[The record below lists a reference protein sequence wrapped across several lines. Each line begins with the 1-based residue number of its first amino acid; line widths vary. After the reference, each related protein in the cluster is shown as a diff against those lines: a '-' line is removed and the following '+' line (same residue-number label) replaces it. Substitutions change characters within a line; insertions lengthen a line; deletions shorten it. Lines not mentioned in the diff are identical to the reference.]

1 MATLGQ
7 LIQRLGATPGPMRT
21 TIPFSNA
28 VFYHKAPD
36 GSTLS
41 RSQNGKA
48 IRCAGSLGLIV
59 LIGVVVLAIR
69 FVPLRPMGHR
79 MMVKA
84 HFTNVMGLRAGAPVR
99 FAGVDLGSVKSVR
112 AKPEVKNSPV
122 EMVMVFNPP
131 YELKIPND
139 STVLL
144 ETAAILG
151 QTFVDIDAA
160 SATGPPIGASAVL
173 KAKPTMQLTTE
184 QFIEK
189 LSEVLGKKN
198 CDCDNKKDA
207 AGANAAKKSA
217 STNP

>member
-7 LIQRLGATPGPMRT
+7 LVQRLGATPGPMRT

-48 IRCAGSLGLIV
+48 LRCAGSLGLIV
-59 LIGVVVLAIR
+59 LIGVVVLAIL

-79 MMVKA
+79 MVAKA
-84 HFTNVMGLRAGAPVR
+84 YFTNAMGLRAGAPVR

-122 EMVMVFNPP
+122 EVVMVFNPP

-144 ETAAILG
+144 ETAGILG
-151 QTFVDIDAA
+151 ETFVDIDAA
-160 SATGPPIGASAVL
+160 SATGPPIGANAVL
-173 KAKPTMQLTTE
+173 KAKPTVQLTTE
-184 QFIEK
+184 
-189 LSEVLGKKN
+189 
-198 CDCDNKKDA
+198 
-207 AGANAAKKSA
+207 
-217 STNP
+217 

>member
-1 MATLGQ
+1 
-7 LIQRLGATPGPMRT
+7 MRW
-21 TIPFSNA
+21 
-28 VFYHKAPD
+28 K
-36 GSTLS
+36 
-41 RSQNGKA
+41 
-48 IRCAGSLGLIV
+48 SLGLIV
-59 LIGVVVLAIR
+59 LIGVVVLAIL

-79 MMVKA
+79 MVVKA
-84 HFTNVMGLRAGAPVR
+84 YFTNAMGLRAGAPVR

-122 EMVMVFNPP
+122 EVIMVLNPP

-144 ETAAILG
+144 ETAGILG
-151 QTFVDIDAA
+151 ETFVDIDAA
-160 SATGPPIGASAVL
+160 SATGPPIGANAVL
-173 KAKPTMQLTTE
+173 KAKPTVQLTTE

-198 CDCDNKKDA
+198 CECDNKKDAA
-207 AGANAAKKSA
+207 AGANAAKKSP